1 MCRHYQGSLDVIGP
15 IVLLQA
21 SPEQTKK
28 QQEDADRVTENDHEK
43 NRQGGEQEPKEREG
57 SEAGREL
64 PVPQERKSGS
74 GKAMT
79 GQQLFEA
86 AHDGDSAKVSTLLS
100 TQDA

>member
-1 MCRHYQGSLDVIGP
+1 MCYSLDVIVT
-15 IVLLQA
+15 IVLLLT

-28 QQEDADRVTENDHEK
+28 QQEDADRTMENEYEK
-43 NRQGGEQEPKEREG
+43 NHQDEQERKERDD
-57 SEAGREL
+57 SETGREL
-64 PVPQERKSGS
+64 PAPRERKSES

-86 AHDGDSAKVSTLLS
+86 AHDGDAAKVSTLLS